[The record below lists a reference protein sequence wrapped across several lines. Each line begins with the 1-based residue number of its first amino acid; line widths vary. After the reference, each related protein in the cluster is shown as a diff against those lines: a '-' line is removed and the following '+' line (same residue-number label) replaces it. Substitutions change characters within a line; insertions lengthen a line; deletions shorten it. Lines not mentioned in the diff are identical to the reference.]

1 MEKTAR
7 TAHSVVAA
15 AREDARFKAVEVRKQ
30 DGVVEILWA
39 RSLPADSRTWTD
51 FAAACG
57 FATSADGRGESQR
70 KYPASVV
77 GLDSTGVAFYRISVP
92 TVGADEMAAIVRMQA
107 ESLLPLPSD
116 QIEVAWRTTP
126 STNGKIDITI
136 AAARGEYLLRFADS
150 VRSFRPNDILL
161 SCEGTARAWRDFF
174 SDREREALIASLG
187 AENTQVCLVQNGLVT
202 HAAVL
207 DTGMNHLA
215 SSNDDAAPGQVMER
229 FAQDMRTILGTFG
242 WNESS
247 DWPVLV
253 LSDGTEVIDR
263 VVESLSAAGL
273 HARATTPRAH
283 NVRMPSGFEMR
294 HVYEYR
300 VPLGLAM
307 AALETP
313 TQTLDLFERI
323 KESDE
328 RKAKSIWNS
337 VVLAG
342 AAAAVMLVLLLIVW
356 RSVDVSLA
364 KRLDTQMADPNFQA
378 ARQRQVLLKT
388 VARHRPDILQLLAD
402 LSAGQNAGIA
412 LDSLYFKK
420 GQAVTIMGQ
429 AGNMDQM
436 YTFQDGLREQRG
448 IADVEIPNAT
458 RDPKTKKIKFTMTFH
473 YKNYTKKDAV
483 L

>member
-39 RSLPADSRTWTD
+39 RSLPAESRTWTD

-57 FATSADGRGESQR
+57 FATSADGREKSQR
-70 KYPASVV
+70 KCPASVV

-136 AAARGEYLLRFADS
+136 AAARGEYLLRFAES
-150 VRSFRPNDILL
+150 VRSFRPHDILL
-161 SCEGTARAWRDFF
+161 SYEGTARAWRDFF
-174 SDREREALIASLG
+174 SDREREALIASLS

-207 DTGMNHLA
+207 DTGMDHLA
-215 SSNDDAAPGQVMER
+215 SSDDGAAPGQVMER

-242 WNESS
+242 WSESS

-263 VVESLSAAGL
+263 VVESLNAAGL
-273 HARATTPRAH
+273 HARATMPRAQ
-283 NVRMPSGFEMR
+283 NLRMPSGFEVR
-294 HVYEYR
+294 DVYEYR
-300 VPLGLAM
+300 VPLGLAV

-313 TQTLDLFERI
+313 AGTLDLFERI

-328 RKAKSIWNS
+328 RKAKSIWHS

-342 AAAAVMLVLLLIVW
+342 AVAAVMLVVLLMVW
-356 RSVDVSLA
+356 RSVDVALA
-364 KRLDTQMADPNFQA
+364 KRLNSQIADPNFQA
-378 ARQRQVLLKT
+378 GRQRQVLLKT

-402 LSAGQNAGIA
+402 LSTGQNDGIA

-420 GQAVTIMGQ
+420 GQAVTIAGQ

-436 YTFQDGLREQRG
+436 YKFQDGLRGQKG